1 MALATGTGKEA
12 QAAERVLENRSREG
26 IPEAVSAQEELC
38 QRLARIIDQRTAGR
52 VHSLEV
58 CRCDATGGVAVRGVV
73 GSHYV
78 RQLVLAAVL
87 EALGQDG
94 LRVVRLDVHVRRPT
108 HS

>member
-1 MALATGTGKEA
+1 MALATGTGKDA
-12 QAAERVLENRSREG
+12 QAAARVLENRSREPN
-26 IPEAVSAQEELC
+26 PEGASAQDELC
-38 QRLARIIDQRTAGR
+38 HRLARIIDQRTAGR

-87 EALGQDG
+87 EALGHDG
-94 LRVVRLDVHVRRPT
+94 LRTVRLDVQVKRPT
-108 HS
+108 HG